1 MTIEYSI
8 AGISLKTGERY
19 EAESFYGCGGGIGLD
34 SGSLGAAVMD
44 CRHLVTILPLRSLL
58 GGEGLR
64 WFFGTFVDNV
74 ASPLLAWLVLC
85 SMAYGSLVRSGLCK
99 AVSSVFTGAELAYRQ
114 RHALY
119 SAFVAMLAFVAVVVM
134 LAFVPHAPLLGLS
147 GSLFPSAL
155 VPRWWRCQRL
165 PSSCCLA
172 FTVQLRHIWQHWRF
186 FGSCMLALSWL
197 LRCIRCMSW
206 LFSCIGR

>member
-1 MTIEYSI
+1 MKQRVFTVVTVALALIQV
-8 AGISLKTGERY
+8 A
-19 EAESFYGCGGGIGLD
+19 
-34 SGSLGAAVMD
+34 
-44 CRHLVTILPLRSLL
+44 LVLLSWIVATLSPSLPLRSLL

-85 SMAYGSLVRSGLCK
+85 SMAYGALVRSGLCK
-99 AVSSVFTGAELAYRQ
+99 AVSSVFTGVELAYRQ

-147 GSLFPSAL
+147 GSLFPSAFSASL
-155 VPRWWRCQRL
+155 VAL
-165 PSSCCLA
+165 SAFAVIMLSCIYGAACGT
-172 FTVQLRHIWQHWRF
+172 FCSIGDF
-186 FGSCMLALSWL
+186 FGSLYAGIVMAAPLYPLYVLAVQLYWSV
-197 LRCIRCMSW
+197 R
-206 LFSCIGR
+206 FVFAV